1 MKKRL
6 SILSALALALV
17 IIIAVPFGVSAQ
29 GESGVR
35 NYNILGDA
43 DGSGTVNIFDSSY
56 IQKGLT
62 GTRDYPDY
70 SAMDKS
76 DVRYLAADAD
86 RNGTINIFDAAGIQ
100 HFLVGSDTASPIG
113 KPIATEVETEPT
125 QPITEIPTE
134 PATENMTPLSSES
147 AKTIDGA
154 TLLISIFA
162 DDSVYQWTWDDQD
175 REIRE
180 TMGEYVQTACTWLTA
195 QSARYGKVSSFIYD
209 LDPKSDLCY
218 RAEFSGDLC
227 SVMSISMY
235 DYESSFVKEHV
246 PVRSLLDR
254 YNADNAIFMFFFNT
268 PAGHPVNPYSISN
281 TTAPGYD
288 YESITLF
295 VRFKSY
301 LSTPSGI
308 AHEILHCFGA
318 YDLYYAKKVPQAYV
332 DHLKQ
337 NNCMDIMYRTNAG
350 PRIVEELSEL
360 DAYYIGLT
368 DTCSDVAEWN
378 LPTAPRLQQTD

>member
-1 MKKRL
+1 MKKSL
-6 SILSALALALV
+6 S
-17 IIIAVPFGVSAQ
+17 IIIASALVLSIFAALPFGVSADNKY
-29 GESGVR
+29 G
-35 NYNILGDA
+35 ILGDA
-43 DGSGTVNIFDSSY
+43 DGSGIVNIFDSSY

-62 GTRDYPDY
+62 GTKDYPDY
-70 SAMDKS
+70 SKMDKS
-76 DVRYLAADAD
+76 DVRYLTADAD
-86 RNGTINIFDAAGIQ
+86 LSGTINIFDAAAIQ
-100 HFLVGSDTASPIG
+100 HFLVGADTESQIG
-113 KPIATEVETEPT
+113 RPIAAESVTE
-125 QPITEIPTE
+125 PTE
-134 PATENMTPLSSES
+134 PAAEIMTPLSSES
-147 AKTIDGA
+147 AKTIDGT

-195 QSARYGKVSSFIYD
+195 QSARYGKESCFIYD

-218 RAEFSGDLC
+218 RAGFSGDLC
-227 SVMSISMY
+227 SVMTISMY
-235 DYESSFVKEHV
+235 DYESSFAKDNI
-246 PVRSLLDR
+246 PVQSLLKR
-254 YNADNAIFMFFFNT
+254 YKADNAVFMFFFNT
-268 PAGHPVNPYSISN
+268 PEGHPVNPYSISN
-281 TTAPGYD
+281 ATAPGYD

-318 YDLYYAKKVPQAYV
+318 YDLYYAKRVPQEYV
-332 DHLKQ
+332 DYLKEH
-337 NNCMDIMYRTNAG
+337 NSMDIMYRTNAG

-368 DTCSDVAEWN
+368 DTCGEVAKWN
-378 LPTAPRLQQTD
+378 LPIAPRLQ